1 MFIRSH
7 IPNRKILL
15 AFALGAAVPL
25 TAAAAQAPA
34 SSQKKTDTTD
44 GSGERKSYGLG
55 GKKMGPKTKPPE
67 CTYEETNE
75 QICDGNDEHNEPVY
89 LPKLVEHCP
98 LPL

>member
-1 MFIRSH
+1 MFIRLH
-7 IPNRKILL
+7 ILNPKILL

-34 SSQKKTDTTD
+34 SSQKTTDTAN
-44 GSGERKSYGLG
+44 GSGERKGYGLG
-55 GKKMGPKTKPPE
+55 GKKKGPKTKPPE

-75 QICDGNDEHNEPVY
+75 QICDGKDEHNEPVCH
-89 LPKLVEHCP
+89 PKLLEHCP